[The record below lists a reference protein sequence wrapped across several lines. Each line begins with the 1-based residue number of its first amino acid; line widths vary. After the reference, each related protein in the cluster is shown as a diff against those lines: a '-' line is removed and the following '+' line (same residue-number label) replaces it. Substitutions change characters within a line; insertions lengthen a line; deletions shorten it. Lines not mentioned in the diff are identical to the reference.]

1 MTMPVHPF
9 DRLQQSAA
17 EWTCAPDAAWADFR
31 DAFSQR
37 SHAQGSHLVLS
48 GAPMRR
54 VFFVATGLLRL
65 YYTDREGREWN
76 KAFIGDGGFAGSIA
90 AGLLGVPA
98 PYSIEALNASVVLS
112 TSWDALESLYDAH
125 PALERLGRRI
135 AEQIVV
141 KKELRERAF
150 LELDATERYEAF
162 LQDEPDLAAQLPLY
176 HVASYIGVT
185 EVSLSRIRG
194 RLARRADSA

>member
-1 MTMPVHPF
+1 VY
-9 DRLQQSAA
+9 
-17 EWTCAPDAAWADFR
+17 
-31 DAFSQR
+31 
-37 SHAQGSHLVLS
+37 
-48 GAPMRR
+48 
-54 VFFVATGLLRL
+54 FVATGLLRL

-112 TSWDALESLYDAH
+112 ASWDALESLYDAH

-141 KKELRERAF
+141 EKELRERAF

-162 LQDEPDLAAQLPLY
+162 LQDKPDLAAQLPLY